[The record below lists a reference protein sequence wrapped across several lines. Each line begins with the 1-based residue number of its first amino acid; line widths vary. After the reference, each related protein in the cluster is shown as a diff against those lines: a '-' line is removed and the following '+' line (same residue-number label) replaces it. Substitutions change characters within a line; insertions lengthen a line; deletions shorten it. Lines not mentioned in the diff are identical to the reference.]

1 MRRINK
7 DSVAGATMSAKTT
20 AEFIA
25 RMVELGLEIDRQA
38 VLEIL
43 LEMCREELEEHFA
56 EEFETARLD
65 ALAQDHYDLDIASGE
80 R

>member
-1 MRRINK
+1 
-7 DSVAGATMSAKTT
+7 MSAKTT

-25 RMVELGLEIDRQA
+25 RLVEVGLEIDRQA

-43 LEMCREELEEHFA
+43 LEMCYEELEEHFA

-65 ALAQDHYDLDIASGE
+65 ALAQDQYDLDRASGE